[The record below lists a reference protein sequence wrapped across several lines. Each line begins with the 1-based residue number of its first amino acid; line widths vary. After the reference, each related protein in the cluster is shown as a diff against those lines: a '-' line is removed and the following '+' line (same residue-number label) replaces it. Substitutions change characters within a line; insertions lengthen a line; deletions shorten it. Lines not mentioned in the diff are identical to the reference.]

1 MNSYKTVFPRHHP
14 AMCPEALAD
23 STDGAVFKDLGH
35 CPKPVHVKSPR
46 ILTCHMFGQPNLV
59 GYFPS
64 QRHNLDLIRFKR
76 TKNKS
81 PAPELS
87 DDPTMSGL

>member
-35 CPKPVHVKSPR
+35 CPKPVHVKSSR
-46 ILTCHMFGQPNLV
+46 ILTCYISYLV
-59 GYFPS
+59 DYFLIAFDL
-64 QRHNLDLIRFKR
+64 QWHNLDLIRLK
-76 TKNKS
+76 
-81 PAPELS
+81 
-87 DDPTMSGL
+87 